1 MPGPQRWRCSV
12 SGASDDV
19 LSSMRLCGNMC
30 RSANGRVFLATAA
43 RCVALFLLW
52 RVRGKRCCR
61 AAIAVIIPV
70 RCASCA
76 QFNLKETEMRIGVLF
91 PIAIIIAGVGLLVWF
106 IASGA
111 YLPGAS

>member
-1 MPGPQRWRCSV
+1 MGEFFGHSRKVCGPFFVVVGARQVLLPGSNSRYNSV
-12 SGASDDV
+12 P
-19 LSSMRLCGNMC
+19 LR
-30 RSANGRVFLATAA
+30 R
-43 RCVALFLLW
+43 
-52 RVRGKRCCR
+52 
-61 AAIAVIIPV
+61 
-70 RCASCA
+70 CA